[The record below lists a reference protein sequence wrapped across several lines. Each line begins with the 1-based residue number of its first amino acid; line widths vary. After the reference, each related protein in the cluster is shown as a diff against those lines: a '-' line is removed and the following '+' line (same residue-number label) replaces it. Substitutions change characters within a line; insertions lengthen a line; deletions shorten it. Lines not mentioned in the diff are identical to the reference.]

1 MSSGPTPPATGR
13 RRGRPPRA
21 EAADGSP
28 ATRDLIL
35 AAAREE
41 FAERGYDRASIR
53 GIARVAGVNQA
64 LVHHYFG
71 TKEQVFGAAVA
82 AAAAPAT
89 DNLAHSA
96 DVPLDQFGRWFTG
109 VFLQVWENPVTR
121 APLLAIARS
130 AITNDTAAG
139 IFRGFLGARLVS
151 RITERIGDAP
161 DARLR
166 AELAAAQLVGT
177 MLLRYILRVEPLASA
192 DASELIDRLAP
203 AVQHHLTGPAPD
215 RGGAPDYDAGTD
227 SSSAGG
233 SVGSGS

>member
-1 MSSGPTPPATGR
+1 MSSGATPPATGR
-13 RRGRPPRA
+13 RRGRPSRA

-35 AAAREE
+35 AAARTE
-41 FAERGYDRASIR
+41 FAKRGYDQTSIR
-53 GIARVAGVNQA
+53 GIARAAGVNQA

-89 DNLAHSA
+89 DNLTRNA
-96 DVPLDQFGRWFTG
+96 DVPPDELGLWFTS
-109 VFLQVWENPVTR
+109 VFFRVWENPTTR

-130 AITNDTAAG
+130 AITNETAAG
-139 IFRGFLGARLVS
+139 IFRGFIGRRLVG
-151 RITERIGDAP
+151 RITEHISHAP

-177 MLLRYILRVEPLASA
+177 MMLRYILRVEPLASA
-192 DASELIDRLAP
+192 DPDELIARLAP
-203 AVQHHLTGPAPD
+203 AVQHHLTGPP
-215 RGGAPDYDAGTD
+215 PAGDTP
-227 SSSAGG
+227 AGG
-233 SVGSGS
+233 ETVA